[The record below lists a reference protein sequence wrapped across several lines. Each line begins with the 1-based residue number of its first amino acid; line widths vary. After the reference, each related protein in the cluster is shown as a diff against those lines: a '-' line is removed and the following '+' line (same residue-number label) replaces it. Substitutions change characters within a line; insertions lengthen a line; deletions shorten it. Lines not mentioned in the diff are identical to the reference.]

1 MPSPLHQSITTIL
14 NEEFIV
20 SKATLPRDLKRQTSV
35 SWETTTHDFGNNWSG
50 SAKRPDMSIEVR
62 NAASRRLEL
71 KWVVEAGL
79 SETYDQLVEDV
90 QLWLEGHPTVA
101 MVVLIK
107 FCEVPRY
114 RCLVLFD
121 QNPEELGIP
130 LNLEAIKAAEV
141 IMEGQLGPATYKG
154 LQWVGKI
161 SEVFME
167 IWVKDGDGRAVRQG
181 NREDLLQVG
190 QFQLSFGNILPPG
203 YPQTIT
209 LPLDYFH
216 AQLEHKIR
224 EFATQ
229 RCRRMVKAWLKRM
242 GDGQRDRDY
251 QPSE

>member
-1 MPSPLHQSITTIL
+1 MTSTS
-14 NEEFIV
+14 N
-20 SKATLPRDLKRQTSV
+20 LPQDLQRQTSV
-35 SWETTTHDFGNNWSG
+35 SWETTTNKFSDIWSG
-50 SAKRPDMSIEVR
+50 SKKRPDLSIEVR
-62 NAASRRLEL
+62 NASRRLEL
-71 KWVVEAGL
+71 KWVVEVGL
-79 SETYDQLVEDV
+79 SETYDQLVEDA

-114 RCLVLFD
+114 RCPVFD
-121 QNPEELGIP
+121 QNPEKLGIP
-130 LNLEAIKAAEV
+130 LNLEAIDEAEV
-141 IMEGQLGPATYKG
+141 TMEGQLGPATYKG

-203 YPQTIT
+203 YPQMIT
-209 LPLDYFH
+209 LPLDHFH
-216 AQLEHKIR
+216 VLLEEKIQ
-224 EFATQ
+224 ELAAH
-229 RCRRMVKAWLKRM
+229 RCREMVAAWLKRL
-242 GDGQRDRDY
+242 GDGQSDRDY

>member
-1 MPSPLHQSITTIL
+1 MPSPLHQSITSIL
-14 NEEFIV
+14 TEQFIV
-20 SKATLPRDLKRQTSV
+20 SKATLPQDLQRQTSV
-35 SWETTTHDFGNNWSG
+35 SWETTINDFGDNWSG
-50 SAKRPDMSIEVR
+50 SEKRPDMSLEVR
-62 NAASRRLEL
+62 NASRRLEL

-79 SETYDQLVEDV
+79 SETYDQLVEDA

-114 RCLVLFD
+114 RCPVLFD

-141 IMEGQLGPATYKG
+141 TMEGQLGPATYKG

-209 LPLDYFH
+209 LPLDHFH
-216 AQLEHKIR
+216 VLLENKITWIIGSSCISAHR
-224 EFATQ
+224 ALSRLPTTY
-229 RCRRMVKAWLKRM
+229 CI
-242 GDGQRDRDY
+242 
-251 QPSE
+251 

>member
-1 MPSPLHQSITTIL
+1 MPSPLHQSITSIL
-14 NEEFIV
+14 TEQFIV
-20 SKATLPRDLKRQTSV
+20 SKATLPQDLQRQTSI
-35 SWETTTHDFGNNWSG
+35 SWETDINDFGDDWFG
-50 SAKRPDMSIEVR
+50 SEKRPDMSLEVR
-62 NAASRRLEL
+62 NEL

-79 SETYDQLVEDV
+79 SETYDQLVEDA

-114 RCLVLFD
+114 RCPVLFD
-121 QNPEELGIP
+121 QDPEELGIP
-130 LNLEAIKAAEV
+130 LNLQAITQAEV
-141 IMEGQLGPATYKG
+141 TMEGQLGPATYKG

-209 LPLDYFH
+209 LP
-216 AQLEHKIR
+216 
-224 EFATQ
+224 
-229 RCRRMVKAWLKRM
+229 
-242 GDGQRDRDY
+242 
-251 QPSE
+251 